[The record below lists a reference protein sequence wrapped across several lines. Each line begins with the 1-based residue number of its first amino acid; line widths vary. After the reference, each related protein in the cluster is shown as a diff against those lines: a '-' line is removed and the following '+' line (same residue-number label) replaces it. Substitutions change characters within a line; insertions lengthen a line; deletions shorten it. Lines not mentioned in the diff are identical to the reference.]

1 MVYFLVIGLLANT
14 ALIYLLH
21 FRIKV
26 SGQISVYVL
35 VTFNLF
41 FVSAIQIG
49 RVVPESVF
57 VTSLRYFF
65 SLLSVAVFLE
75 VFFRLR
81 YNLISESL
89 IEPKKYFRYLNI
101 ASMDIYGPDFLFE
114 EKIYKQSLLFE
125 AKKYGLVKSLDNELA
140 QITIVGGRRL
150 TVAQPYI
157 FERSCFLLGGSTI
170 FNAQVPNELTIA
182 SQMQHLFNSSSQ
194 NLIVHN
200 FGLSGATTVN
210 RIGFM
215 RENLTLS
222 SNDVVILYFG
232 INDICFRGQ
241 INIKNNLVDLII
253 YSTNALLDI
262 LRQNFQIFA
271 RLRLFQKPHFQYSTR
286 KYLREVVIPAIIQ
299 GNRFCKTKNANFLA
313 VLQPSLYSIAKSDD
327 EDWDYL
333 RKLPKSLK
341 RILEYGNSLF
351 IKELEQYD
359 FFVDGRSVFDKAS
372 EPVYCDWIHTTES
385 GNLKLANFFV
395 NELAKRQWI
404 KEKTS

>member
-21 FRIKV
+21 FRVKV
-26 SGQISVYVL
+26 SGRISVYIL
-35 VTFNLF
+35 VVFNLF
-41 FVSAIQIG
+41 LANAIQIG
-49 RVVPESVF
+49 QIVREPVF
-57 VTSLRYFF
+57 MSMLRYSFYF
-65 SLLSVAVFLE
+65 LLVGVFLE
-75 VFFRLR
+75 VSLRLR
-81 YNLISESL
+81 HNLTSKSSTEQ
-89 IEPKKYFRYLNI
+89 KKCFKYLNI
-101 ASMDIYGPDFLFE
+101 ASMENYGSGFLFE
-114 EKIYKQSLLFE
+114 EKIYKQSLLLE
-125 AKKYGLVKSLDNELA
+125 AKEYGYVKSLDNGLT
-140 QITIVGGRRL
+140 QISIVGRRRL

-286 KYLREVVIPAIIQ
+286 KYLQEVVIPAIIQ
-299 GNRFCKTKNANFLA
+299 GNHFCKTKNANFLA
-313 VLQPSLYSIAKSDD
+313 VLQPSLYSIAESDD